1 MPPRKNALL
10 EGPILRSLLTL
21 AVPIVT
27 ANVLQSAYQI
37 IDAFWVGRLGG
48 AAIAAVSISFPVLF
62 LTFAIGSGLSLAG
75 STLIAQYVGARNDK
89 MVAHVAGQTLLMV
102 ILASVVLGTIGYF
115 SSPALLRLMGVGPDV
130 YPGALGFM
138 RISFVGIVFNFTFF
152 VFQAIMRGI
161 GRPTLPVYIVL
172 GTVFLNFVLDPLLI
186 FGWGPVPG
194 YGVMGAAIAT
204 LITQAIA
211 AAIGIAVLRIG
222 LHGIHVR
229 RRDFIPDFGYVKR
242 AFFLGLPA
250 SVELSARAL
259 GLMVMT
265 FLIASFGTLTLAAF
279 GVGANILQVVM
290 VPAMGLSMAI
300 STLVGQNIGAG
311 NIERA
316 AQIGRL
322 GGLLGF
328 ASLSVFGLI
337 VFLFAPQFVA
347 VFVPGGRRRD
357 RSRRGL
363 SAHHVARLGFPRPAV
378 RADRRV
384 PRLGQ
389 HGADHGADPG
399 IAMGRA
405 VSTRLCPVQAHG
417 PARAGTLV
425 VAADRQHRD
434 GVDHARHLRQGRLE
448 EEAPDRAGGRTCR
461 QGDGRH
467 PGRRSLAL
475 SVSPSSRSARSATA
489 ARRRCRS

>member
-1 MPPRKNALL
+1 MPPAPNKLL

-27 ANVLQSAYQI
+27 ANILQSAYQI

-48 AAIAAVSISFPVLF
+48 AAVAAVSVSFPVLF

-102 ILASVVLGTIGYF
+102 ILASLVLGTIGYF

-138 RISFVGIVFNFTFF
+138 RVSFVGIVFNFTFF

-161 GRPTLPVYIVL
+161 GKPALPVYIVL
-172 GTVFLNFVLDPLLI
+172 GTVFLNFVLNPLLI

-194 YGVMGAAIAT
+194 YGVMGAAITT

-211 AAIGIAVLRIG
+211 AIIGIAVLRLG

-229 RRDFIPDFGYVKR
+229 RRDFIPDFTYVKR

-250 SVELSARAL
+250 SIELSARAL
-259 GLMVMT
+259 GLMVLT
-265 FLIASFGTLTLAAF
+265 FLIASFGTLTLAAY
-279 GVGANILQVVM
+279 GVGSNILQVVM

-328 ASLSVFGLI
+328 ASLSVFGII
-337 VFLFAPQFVA
+337 VFLFAPQLVA
-347 VFVPGGRRRD
+347 VFVPGDAAVIAAGAGFLRIM
-357 RSRRGL
+357 SLAWGFLGL
-363 SAHHVARLGFPRPAV
+363 QFALTGVF
-378 RADRRV
+378 RASGNMV
-384 PRLGQ
+384 LT
-389 HGADHGADPG
+389 
-399 IAMGRA
+399 M
-405 VSTRLCPVQAHG
+405 VL
-417 PARAGTLV
+417 TLV
-425 VAADRQHRD
+425 SQWVVQFPLAYVLSKHTDLHE
-434 GVDHARHLRQGRLE
+434 QGIWWALPIANIVTALITLCLYAKGDWKKKRLIEPE
-448 EEAPDRAGGRTCR
+448 EELAGKVTEDILVGE
-461 QGDGRH
+461 
-467 PGRRSLAL
+467 
-475 SVSPSSRSARSATA
+475 VSR
-489 ARRRCRS
+489 